1 MSFVAVLET
10 IDLVIIGMLGAILG
24 SFVNV
29 VGYRVP
35 RQESIAFPG
44 SHCVVC
50 GHRLR
55 YYELIPVLSFLF
67 LRGKCR
73 KCKSSISLRY
83 PMIEIVSTFLFLYTA
98 ISVSSPLARIAWWLF
113 WLFLL
118 ACVATDITS
127 FRVPNILTYPASIVF
142 VLLSGFFGI
151 QPWGMAIGGAFL
163 CFFVLVAIHF
173 LSRGNMGL
181 GDAKLYFS
189 IGAMLGPALGIETLV
204 LASASGAMIGI
215 FMRIVGWLEAK
226 QKIAFVPHIAVGV
239 ILTVLFGHTW
249 LHDYVSLLTRP

>member
-1 MSFVAVLET
+1 MSFVNVLET
-10 IDLVIIGMLGAILG
+10 IDLVIIGILGAIFG

-44 SHCVVC
+44 SHCTVC

-55 YYELIPVLSFLF
+55 YYELIPILSYVFL
-67 LRGKCR
+67 LGKCR
-73 KCKSSISLRY
+73 KCKARISLRY
-83 PMIEIVSTFLFLYTA
+83 PLIEIVSTLLFLYTA
-98 ISVSSPLARIAWWLF
+98 IFVPSPFARITWWLF
-113 WLFLL
+113 WVFLL
-118 ACVATDITS
+118 SCVATDVTS
-127 FRVPNILTYPASIVF
+127 FRVPNVLTYPASIVF
-142 VLLSGFFGI
+142 VLLSGLFGI
-151 QPWGMAIGGAFL
+151 QPWGMDIGGAFL

-189 IGAMLGPALGIETLV
+189 IGALLGPALGIETLV
-204 LASASGAMIGI
+204 LASASGAIIGI
-215 FMRIVGWLEAK
+215 FMRIVGWLEAR

-249 LHDYVSLLTRP
+249 LHDYVTLLTRP